1 LILLPRQ
8 QLSLG
13 ERKTGCLTGKIFG
26 QFWGGSGT
34 KKILLQ
40 QKIFSRTLDAAG
52 FNVRATSWTKPV
64 SGRDGT

>member
-1 LILLPRQ
+1 
-8 QLSLG
+8 
-13 ERKTGCLTGKIFG
+13 LTGKIFG